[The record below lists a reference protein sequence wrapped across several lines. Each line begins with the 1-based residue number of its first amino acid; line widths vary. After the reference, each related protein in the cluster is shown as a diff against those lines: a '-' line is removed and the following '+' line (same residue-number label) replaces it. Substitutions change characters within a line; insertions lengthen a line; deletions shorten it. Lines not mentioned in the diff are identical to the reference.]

1 LHRSIKQIAKLTT
14 NNNHINPFDKI
25 SGSASLAKPKVI
37 LLLFGSITLI
47 ALLLAK
53 MEIVGVGL
61 VLGLFFGSIFIYIVF
76 KNPIMGFYT
85 AIGLNF
91 TLLGLGRYVTGLP
104 LGFGID
110 GIMILTFIALIF
122 SRFRDRVDW
131 SPANKHITILA
142 AIWLGYFM
150 FQIVNPEARMV
161 EPWIASR
168 GLGFYFLFFIIL
180 TLMLIN
186 TNKKLDTFLYVWGVF
201 SILGTLKGMGQM
213 IIGPDYAEQAWLDSG
228 QDITHILFGK
238 LRIFSF
244 FSDAGQFGGNQG
256 YAGVVFL
263 IYAMAKKGLPRIFFI
278 TVGIL
283 GLYGMMISGTRGA
296 IAVPFAGFMTFLV
309 LRKNIKLLSLGL
321 IGVVLIF
328 VFFKFTMIANGNA
341 QIRRMRTGFDP
352 NNPSLLV
359 RKANQQILK
368 GYLASR
374 PFGGGVG
381 HAGDKAQRFLP
392 NAFLSHVA
400 TDSWYVMIW
409 AETGIIGLA
418 LHLIITFYVIG
429 MASFKV
435 MFRIRDPITKLKMSA
450 LICGMAGVMLASY
463 GNGVFG
469 QMPTSLLIYA
479 SMALMSNP
487 EIFEAPITEKEPEL
501 IGI

>member
-1 LHRSIKQIAKLTT
+1 LNT
-14 NNNHINPFDKI
+14 NSKHINPFDKI

-37 LLLFGSITLI
+37 LLLFAGIALI
-47 ALLLAK
+47 ALILAK
-53 MEIVGVGL
+53 MEVAGAGL
-61 VLGLFFGSIFIYIVF
+61 VFAIFFGAIYIYLLF
-76 KNPIMGFYT
+76 KNPIIGFFT
-85 AIGLNF
+85 AIGYNF
-91 TLLGLGRYVTGLP
+91 LVLGIGRYIKGIP

-110 GIMILTFIALIF
+110 GLMILTFIALIF

-142 AIWLGYFM
+142 TIWLGYFI
-150 FQIVNPEARMV
+150 FELVNPEARMI
-161 EPWIASR
+161 EPWIAGR
-168 GLGFYFLFFIIL
+168 GVGFYFLFFVIL
-180 TLMLIN
+180 TFMLIN
-186 TNKKLDTFLYVWGVF
+186 TNKRLDTFLYIWGVF
-201 SILGTLKGMGQM
+201 SILATFKGMGQM
-213 IIGPDYAEQAWLDSG
+213 IFGCDFAEQAWLDNG
-228 QDITHILFGK
+228 AAETHVLFGK

-263 IYAMAKKGLPRIFFI
+263 IYSSAKKGLPKIFFI

-283 GLYGMMISGTRGA
+283 GLYGMLISGTRGS
-296 IAVPFAGFMTFLV
+296 IAVPFAGFMTLLV
-309 LRKNIKLLSLGL
+309 LKKNIKILSIGLLS
-321 IGVVLIF
+321 VALIF
-328 VFFKFTMIANGNA
+328 VFFKFTMIANSNA

-359 RKANQQILK
+359 RKANQAILK

-374 PFGGGVG
+374 PFGGGIG

-409 AETGIIGLA
+409 AEMGIIGLT
-418 LHLIITFYVIG
+418 LHLIILFYVIG

-435 MFRIRDPITKLKMSA
+435 MFRIRDPITKIKMSA
-450 LICGMAGVMLASY
+450 LICGMAGVMVASY
-463 GNGVFG
+463 GNAVLGG
-469 QMPTSLLIYA
+469 LPTALLIYA

-487 EIFEAPITEKEPEL
+487 EIFEVPNKEQEL
-501 IGI
+501 ITV